1 MRERGGPRLDG
12 ATQTVIPTRVPCAP
26 HNSLLDIGQELRAQD
41 AAVTECELTSLG
53 EIRHTVGKAGLAACE
68 FQTVLV
74 VSTNDSDTYQPFEFS
89 RTAAWSRLSS
99 AVKLGED
106 Y

>member
-1 MRERGGPRLDG
+1 MLP
-12 ATQTVIPTRVPCAP
+12 
-26 HNSLLDIGQELRAQD
+26 
-41 AAVTECELTSLG
+41 VTECKLTSLG
-53 EIRHTVGKAGLAACE
+53 EIRCTVGEAGLATCE

-74 VSTNDSDTYQPFEFS
+74 VSTNDLNAYQPFYFS

>member
-1 MRERGGPRLDG
+1 LAKSYVRKMLP
-12 ATQTVIPTRVPCAP
+12 
-26 HNSLLDIGQELRAQD
+26 
-41 AAVTECELTSLG
+41 VTECELASLG
-53 EIRHTVGKAGLAACE
+53 EIRRTVGEAGLAACE

-74 VSTNDSDTYQPFEFS
+74 VSTNDLDAYQPFEFS
-89 RTAAWSRLSS
+89 HTAAWSRLSS